1 MVQNPKPLT
10 NKKTEMGE
18 IAGIY
23 RFVVEGDDAERIYE
37 IFKKSYF
44 VESNMQ
50 PYKDCNVQVE
60 FSYEDRVFRVE
71 ETITCTSEKIKTAPL
86 SFIADILCFFAGN
99 DHIYSMSEYIVDGVA
114 QSYDVCDDEGK
125 YFVRP
130 PKTEWELEMEQ
141 RMNER
146 ICQSSDDDLPF

>member
-1 MVQNPKPLT
+1 
-10 NKKTEMGE
+10 MGE

-60 FSYEDRVFRVE
+60 FSYEDR
-71 ETITCTSEKIKTAPL
+71 
-86 SFIADILCFFAGN
+86 
-99 DHIYSMSEYIVDGVA
+99 
-114 QSYDVCDDEGK
+114 